1 MTIDPLAFAGN
12 DNDPGDTLPPDAP
25 PTDPAP
31 PGDATC
37 ASCRRAWWYCECDVE
52 DCEPARTWPA
62 IGGGR

>member
-31 PGDATC
+31 PRTLCDAPGC
-37 ASCRRAWWYCECDVE
+37 YGHGCDECLD
-52 DCEPARTWPA
+52 DHEPARTWPA